1 MACPGGQ
8 QPSRDGGRS
17 RVNRSKVIEEKQMLT
32 LKSATVIILTTLF
45 TCFLAAPVQAAPQVQ
60 TTGGRVQG
68 VSQGKVNR
76 FLGIPFAEPPVGEL
90 RWRPPQEKAPWKG
103 ALIADE
109 FGPVPLQ
116 YPGISQHVPGLEN
129 QSEDCLYLNV
139 WAPAGNTADLPVL
152 VWISGGA
159 FQFGA
164 GSMPAYD
171 GTALAQKGAV
181 VVTINY
187 RLGPLG
193 YLVHPDMALEQ
204 AHSGNYGQLDQL
216 AALKWVKENIGAFGG
231 SPSKVTMFGQSAG
244 GSSVWMNLYS
254 PLGKGL
260 FDRAIIQSGS
270 GPGNRFALHG
280 FTGSWQEAAA
290 MGQYLAEYLGASSL
304 DELRAMPSEMITRAA
319 AELNLFFGPV
329 VDGQYLPDDFRKLAG
344 TANQVPVMVGTTRD
358 DAMGW
363 DDPPTSAAAYQA
375 YLQATFGALAAFVEQ
390 AYPAASPEDAWAMF
404 DFVGTTAG
412 FTEPARF
419 TARACQA
426 QGLDTYRYVFGY
438 APNTERGLMWG
449 AHHDVEIPYLFG
461 QVSPDRGYGT
471 HDQALSNTLMTY
483 WISFA
488 DTGNPNVY
496 GQYYWPAY
504 GAQENILLIR
514 ENLTVEQGYND
525 KDCDFFQ
532 SIALATPPDYPGAE

>member
-1 MACPGGQ
+1 MRILKTTNLLILVALLAC
-8 QPSRDGGRS
+8 
-17 RVNRSKVIEEKQMLT
+17 L
-32 LKSATVIILTTLF
+32 
-45 TCFLAAPVQAAPQVQ
+45 LAAPVQAAPLVR
-60 TTGGRVQG
+60 TSTGLLQG
-68 VSQGKVNR
+68 VSLGAVNR

-90 RWRPPQEKAPWKG
+90 RWRPPKEKIPWQG
-103 ALIADE
+103 VLVADK

-116 YPGISQHVPGLEN
+116 YPGISQHIPGLEN
-129 QSEDCLYLNV
+129 QSEDCLYLNI
-139 WAPAGNTADLPVL
+139 WAPAGDAADLPVL

-171 GTALAQKGAV
+171 GAALAQKGAV

-193 YLVHPDMALEQ
+193 YLVHPDMATEQ
-204 AHSGNYGQLDQL
+204 KHLGNYGQLDQL
-216 AALKWVKENIGAFGG
+216 AALKWVKQNISAFGG
-231 SPSKVTMFGQSAG
+231 SPNKVTIFGQSAG

-254 PLGKGL
+254 PLGNGL

-280 FTGSWQEAAA
+280 FSGSWQEAAA
-290 MGQYLAEYLGASSL
+290 MGQYLGGQLGAASL
-304 DELRAMPSEMITRAA
+304 DELRAMPAGLITGAA

-329 VDGQYLPDDFRKLAG
+329 VDGHYLPNDFRGLAG
-344 TANQVPVMVGTTRD
+344 SANKVPVMVGTTKN

-363 DDPPTSAAAYQA
+363 DDPPASAAAYQA
-375 YLQATFGALAAFVEQ
+375 YLQATFGEHAALVYE
-390 AYPAASPEDAWAMF
+390 AYPAASPEEAWGMF

-426 QGLDTYRYVFGY
+426 QGLDTYRYVFEY
-438 APNTERGLMWG
+438 APSTERGLMWG

-461 QVSPDRGYGT
+461 RLSPAEGYGAF
-471 HDQALSNTLMTY
+471 DQTLSGLLMNY
-483 WISFA
+483 WIAFA
-488 DTGNPNVY
+488 DSGSPNVF
-496 GQYYWPAY
+496 GQYYWPTY
-504 GAQENILLIR
+504 GNQENILLIR
-514 ENLTVEQGYND
+514 ENLTVEQGYNNE
-525 KDCDFFQ
+525 DCDFFQ
-532 SIALATPPDYPGAE
+532 SIAPATPPDYPGVE

>member
-1 MACPGGQ
+1 
-8 QPSRDGGRS
+8 
-17 RVNRSKVIEEKQMLT
+17 MLT
-32 LKSATVIILTTLF
+32 LKTAKIVILAALLA
-45 TCFLAAPVQAAPQVQ
+45 CFLAAPVGQAWAAPLVK
-60 TTGGRVQG
+60 TSAGTVQG
-68 VSQGKVNR
+68 VSLGAVNR

-90 RWRPPQEKAPWKG
+90 RWRPPREKVPWEG
-103 ALIADE
+103 VLVADE
-109 FGPVPLQ
+109 YGPVPLQ
-116 YPGISQHVPGLEN
+116 YPGISQYVPGLEN

-139 WAPAGNTADLPVL
+139 WAPAGDASDLPVL
-152 VWISGGA
+152 VWIAGGA

-187 RLGPLG
+187 RVGPMG
-193 YLVHPDMALEQ
+193 YLVHPDLALEQ
-204 AHSGNYGQLDQL
+204 THSGNYGQLDQL
-216 AALKWVKENIGAFGG
+216 AALKWVKQNISAFGG
-231 SPSKVTMFGQSAG
+231 SPHKITMFGQSAG

-290 MGQYLAEYLGASSL
+290 MGQYLGEYLGASSL
-304 DELRAMPSEMITRAA
+304 AELRALPGELIIEAA
-319 AELNLFFGPV
+319 AGLELYFGPV
-329 VDGQYLPDDFRKLAG
+329 VDGYYLPDDFRKLAG

-363 DDPPTSAAAYQA
+363 DDPPASAAEYHT
-375 YLQATFGALAAFVEQ
+375 YLQHTFGEHAGLVGE
-390 AYPAASPEDAWAMF
+390 AYPATTPEEAWAMF

-426 QGLDTYRYVFGY
+426 QGLDIYRYVFDY
-438 APNTERGLMWG
+438 APNTERGMLWG

-461 QVSPDRGYGT
+461 SVSSDEGYGSF
-471 HDQALSNTLMTY
+471 DQELSNVLMNY
-483 WISFA
+483 WVAFA
-488 DTGNPNVY
+488 NSGNPNVY

-514 ENLTVEQGYND
+514 ENLTVVQGYINQ
-525 KDCDFFQ
+525 DCDFFQ
-532 SIALATPPDYPGAE
+532 SIAVETPPDYPGVE

>member
-1 MACPGGQ
+1 M
-8 QPSRDGGRS
+8 
-17 RVNRSKVIEEKQMLT
+17 IT
-32 LKSATVIILTTLF
+32 LKTTKVIILTTLLA
-45 TCFLAAPVQAAPQVQ
+45 CFLAASVQAAPLVK
-60 TTGGRVQG
+60 TSGGMVQG
-68 VSQGKVNR
+68 VGLGTINR

-90 RWRPPQEKAPWKG
+90 RWHAPREKAPWQG
-103 ALIADE
+103 VLVADK

-116 YPGISQHVPGLEN
+116 HPEVAQSVPGLEN
-129 QSEDCLYLNV
+129 QSEDCLYLNI
-139 WAPAGNTADLPVL
+139 WAPAGDVSDLPVL
-152 VWISGGA
+152 VWFAGGA

-164 GSMPAYD
+164 GSQPHYD
-171 GTALAQKGAV
+171 GAALAQKGAV

-187 RLGPLG
+187 RLGPMG
-193 YLVHPDMALEQ
+193 YMVHPDMALEQ

-216 AALKWVKENIGAFGG
+216 AALKWVKENISAFGG

-254 PLGKGL
+254 PLGKGR

-290 MGQYLAEYLGASSL
+290 MGQYLGEYLGASSL
-304 DELRAMPSEMITRAA
+304 AELRAMPGELIIEAA
-319 AELNLFFGPV
+319 AGLELYFGPV
-329 VDGQYLPDDFRKLAG
+329 VDGYYLPNDFRTLAG
-344 TANQVPVMVGTTRD
+344 TANKVPVMVGTTRD

-375 YLQATFGALAAFVEQ
+375 YLQHTFEEHAAQVEV
-390 AYPAASPEDAWAMF
+390 AYPATNPEEAWAMF

-426 QGLDTYRYVFGY
+426 QGLDTYRYVFEY
-438 APNTERGLMWG
+438 APNTERGMLWG

-461 QVSPDRGYGT
+461 QLSPAEGYGAF
-471 HDQALSNTLMTY
+471 DQTLSGLLMDY
-483 WISFA
+483 WIAFA
-488 DTGNPNVY
+488 ASGNPNAP

-504 GAQENILLIR
+504 GVQENILLIR
-514 ENLTVEQGYND
+514 ENLTVVEGYNNQ
-525 KDCDFFQ
+525 DCDFFQ
-532 SIALATPPDYPGAE
+532 SIAVKTPPDYPGVEATCR

>member
-1 MACPGGQ
+1 MRTLKTA
-8 QPSRDGGRS
+8 
-17 RVNRSKVIEEKQMLT
+17 KVILLT
-32 LKSATVIILTTLF
+32 ALLTCVLTVPVP
-45 TCFLAAPVQAAPQVQ
+45 AAPLVQ
-60 TTGGRVQG
+60 TSGGLLQG
-68 VSQGKVNR
+68 VSLGKVDC
-76 FLGIPFAEPPVGEL
+76 FLGVPFAEPPVGEL
-90 RWRPPQEKAPWKG
+90 RWRPPREKAPWRG
-103 ALIADE
+103 VLVADK
-109 FGPVPLQ
+109 FGPVPWQ
-116 YPGISQHVPGLEN
+116 HPAISQYLSGLEN
-129 QSEDCLYLNV
+129 QAEDCLYLNI
-139 WAPAGNTADLPVL
+139 WAPAGEVSDLPVM
-152 VWISGGA
+152 VWLAGGM

-164 GSMPAYD
+164 GSMPPYD
-171 GTALAQKGAV
+171 GTALAKKGAV

-216 AALKWVKENIGAFGG
+216 AALQWVKENISAFGG
-231 SPSKVTMFGQSAG
+231 SPHKITMFGQSAG

-290 MGQYLAEYLGASSL
+290 MGQYLGEHLGASSL
-304 DELRAMPSEMITRAA
+304 AELRAAPAESINSAA

-329 VDGQYLPDDFRKLAG
+329 VDGYYLPDDFRNLAG
-344 TANQVPVMVGTTRD
+344 TANNVPVMVGTTGN

-363 DDPPTSAAAYQA
+363 DDPPASVAEYQA
-375 YLQATFGALAAFVEQ
+375 YLQLTFGEQAALVEQ
-390 AYPAASPEDAWAMF
+390 AYPAASPEEAWSRF

-426 QGLDTYRYVFGY
+426 QGLDVYRYLFAY
-438 APNTERGLMWG
+438 APDTERGKLWG

-461 QVSPDRGYGT
+461 AVSPDEGYGAF
-471 HDQALSNTLMTY
+471 DQALSGRLMKY
-483 WISFA
+483 WVAFA
-488 DTGNPNVY
+488 DTGNPNEL

-504 GAQENILLIR
+504 GAQENILLIG
-514 ENLTVEQGYND
+514 EALAVVQGYFNG
-525 KDCDFFQ
+525 DCDFFEGM
-532 SIALATPPDYPGAE
+532 APAAPPDYPGVE